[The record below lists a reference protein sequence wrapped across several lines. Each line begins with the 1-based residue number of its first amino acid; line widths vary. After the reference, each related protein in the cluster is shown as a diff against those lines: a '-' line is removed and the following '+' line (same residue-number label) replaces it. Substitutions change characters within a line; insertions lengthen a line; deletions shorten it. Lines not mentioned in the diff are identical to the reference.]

1 MPYRVNSKHSSR
13 RRRVLLLADR
23 LEELAKARHQLVLQ
37 LEELDAQA
45 RVVQL
50 EFDELQNIDAPVSSL
65 PEEVLAMVF
74 EAGVLLDELPR
85 FEFATVVSHVTRRW
99 RSVALATP
107 RLWNT
112 IFWDLGPEELEDS
125 EETEKPRQQAL
136 LENLE
141 KETNRVA
148 IFLSRSMPAPIDIY
162 ISRVRETVFDCD
174 HTAMKSM
181 IKLLHAHF
189 YRCHHLSIRDG
200 DMWCTEQILDELCS
214 GPAPIIIR
222 SIDWGIAYD
231 YEEEYSPM
239 PVYFNRNTP
248 QLKIAQLARFE
259 VVTILYFQPVFRQLV
274 SLRLIGNK
282 LTAEDHALLARALLS
297 MTALDHLELLEFCE
311 YEPHTP
317 PLVHPTI
324 RFLHLHLAPRYDEH
338 DIDIQR
344 FRAASVTTLSIDC
357 ARRPLG
363 GIGFTLE
370 VPPQT
375 AFPSLQHLL
384 LVNIK
389 EHSLN
394 LDATAH
400 IFPDIKRLTCQGA
413 DPDFEVGHVLAA
425 MGAHAN
431 KGDLASTADVSLH
444 WSKLHSI
451 AASGPDEPLHAG
463 TPDSQLDSQ
472 VAALQAAGIPV
483 RKLLL
488 PQSLVAHVG
497 GDMMARVGEL
507 VEVEDFRLDWP
518 TSFARFD
525 EESD

>member
-1 MPYRVNSKHSSR
+1 MPYHVNSKHPSR
-13 RRRVLLLADR
+13 RRRALLLADR
-23 LEELAKARHQLVLQ
+23 LEELAKARHQLVLR

-50 EFDELQNIDAPVSSL
+50 EFDELQNIDAPVSNL

-125 EETEKPRQQAL
+125 EETEKPPQQAL

-174 HTAMKSM
+174 HAAMKSM
-181 IKLLHAHF
+181 VKLLHANFH
-189 YRCHHLSIRDG
+189 RCHHLSIRDG
-200 DMWCTEQILDELCS
+200 DMWCMEQILEGLCF
-214 GPAPIIIR
+214 GPAPIVIR

-231 YEEEYSPM
+231 YEEIPPLIGGFSYSA
-239 PVYFNRNTP
+239 P
-248 QLKIAQLARFE
+248 QLKIAQLDRFE
-259 VVTILYFQPVFRQLV
+259 VLTILYFQSAFRQLV
-274 SLRLIGNK
+274 SLRLIGNI
-282 LTAEDHALLARALLS
+282 LIEQDQALLARALLS
-297 MTALDHLELLEFCE
+297 MKALDHLELVEFRECTP
-311 YEPHTP
+311 YAP

-324 RFLHLHLAPRYDEH
+324 RFLHLHLALRYDEH

-363 GIGFTLE
+363 DIGFTLE
-370 VPPQT
+370 APPQN
-375 AFPSLQHLL
+375 AFPSLQHLIL
-384 LVNIK
+384 LNIK
-389 EHSLN
+389 ERSPN

-400 IFPDIKRLTCQGA
+400 IFPNIKRLTCQGA
-413 DPDFEVGHVLAA
+413 DPGFEVGHVLAA
-425 MGAHAN
+425 MGAHAIEGN
-431 KGDLASTADVSLH
+431 VASTTGVSLH
-444 WSKLHSI
+444 WPKLHSI

-497 GDMMARVGEL
+497 EDMMVKVGEL